1 MLAGILV
8 VGFIVVLYI
17 ASYAL
22 NKRTEAPI
30 DLKNIDVQKCGACN
44 NFSCTIKQQTAEEN

>member
-1 MLAGILV
+1 MLPGILV

-44 NFSCTIKQQTAEEN
+44 NFSCTIKQETAEEN